1 MIIFR
6 WGKKLYCAFSVLYG
20 VLVGMMPLL
29 HGRRLKETEK
39 NQIRNK
45 GLVHFTSKSKANRI
59 VSEKKFKATEG
70 HKAYSNYCR
79 PCVFFF
85 INGEDSKRNKDLNVD
100 HKKNH
105 GVFIINI
112 DEEQISKCKKRYI
125 DSAIIYDGAFHI
137 TDNNKVDIIDLENQ
151 DKHQKWFTVRDC
163 IFTFLYF
170 CPLIIMAAIIWT
182 FLYRL

>member
-6 WGKKLYCAFSVLYG
+6 YSKKLFYVFSVVYG

-45 GLVHFTSKSKANRI
+45 GLVHFTSKSNANKI
-59 VSEKKFKATEG
+59 VSEKRFKPTKG

-85 INGEDSKRNKDLNVD
+85 IKGEDSKSNKDLNVS

-105 GVFIINI
+105 GVFITNI
-112 DEEQISKCKKRYI
+112 DEE
-125 DSAIIYDGAFHI
+125 
-137 TDNNKVDIIDLENQ
+137 
-151 DKHQKWFTVRDC
+151 
-163 IFTFLYF
+163 
-170 CPLIIMAAIIWT
+170 
-182 FLYRL
+182 